1 MQNWASKD
9 SCKAA
14 DSGHVLRFLLLR
26 SQRFEFFLIPILTLK
41 NVVFVTTLIIKIC
54 SHKIR
59 FS

>member
-1 MQNWASKD
+1 MQNWATKD

-14 DSGHVLRFLLLR
+14 DSGHVLQFLLLR
-26 SQRFEFFLIPILTLK
+26 SQRFEFFLIPILTQK
-41 NVVFVTTLIIKIC
+41 NVAFVTLIIKFC